1 MRDQWLKDEIVS
13 LRSPEPEDLELMYAM
28 ENDTTLW
35 SAGNATLPYSRYTLR
50 AYLEQS
56 NQDLITERQARFV
69 IETAEGER
77 AGMIDL
83 ADYDPINSRAEVCI
97 GILGSY
103 RGKGIATHALQLL
116 CSYATERLHLH
127 QLYAYVP
134 AWNEESIRLFERC
147 GFTSNTT
154 LRDWIRG
161 KEGYSDVILM
171 QKTE

>member
-1 MRDQWLKDEIVS
+1 MNRWLESENMR
-13 LRSPEPEDLELMYAM
+13 LRAPEPEDLDLLYTM

-56 NQDLITERQARFV
+56 RQDLITERQARFV

-103 RGKGIATHALQLL
+103 RGKGIATQALQQL
-116 CSYATERLHLH
+116 CRYAAERLHLH

-134 AWNEESIRLFERC
+134 VWNEESLRLFEKC
-147 GFTSNTT
+147 GFTGNAT
-154 LRDWIRG
+154 LKDWIRG